1 MKSDHKPGTGQT
13 NAVVAIVGASLVLLA
28 VVTGAAVLVSAAG
41 TSPLVIATTATLIAG
56 SSGYLLATAETGR
69 PVLVGGP
76 LGAGILA
83 DTGARIAD
91 SLKAGNVFVTSTDPA
106 KLMRLGTGV
115 GSAIVGPKGMSF
127 GQAAFRRE

>member
-1 MKSDHKPGTGQT
+1 MGHTK
-13 NAVVAIVGASLVLLA
+13 AVVAIVGASLGGLA
-28 VVTGAAVLVSAAG
+28 AVTGAAVLVSAAG
-41 TSPLVIATTATLIAG
+41 TSPLVVATTATLIAG
-56 SSGYLLATAETGR
+56 SSGYLFATAETGR

-91 SLKAGNVFVTSTDPA
+91 SLKAGNVLVTSADPA